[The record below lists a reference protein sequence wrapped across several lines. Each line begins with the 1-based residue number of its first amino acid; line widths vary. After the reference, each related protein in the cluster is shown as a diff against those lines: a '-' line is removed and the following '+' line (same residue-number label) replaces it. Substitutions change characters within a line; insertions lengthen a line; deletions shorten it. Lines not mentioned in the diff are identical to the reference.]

1 MIVQLATFL
10 SLFVLAFSAPNP
22 TLPGPSDTPAAG
34 SQCMIQ
40 WTADPTGKWTNM
52 NIELMTGP
60 NAEMIHMRTIGTV
73 NAVTNT
79 SYTWTC
85 PQIVPPAPIVF
96 YQFSDQVDP
105 SNTLWTG
112 RFTITN
118 TDGTSQPAPST
129 DSGGIA
135 YGNATFENTSL
146 YNAQPPYL
154 VGNGQLIQTA
164 GPSSQ
169 SLTGASSIPP
179 STGMPTNTMPGA
191 SSSSQSVGSMST
203 VIKPLSSA
211 GTSVES
217 TGTST
222 STSTTSPQ
230 PGAALGL
237 SVPDSTYLWITLG
250 ALTFGITVVL

>member
-1 MIVQLATFL
+1 MSKLNSYFIQ
-10 SLFVLAFSAPNP
+10 
-22 TLPGPSDTPAAG
+22 PSHFA
-34 SQCMIQ
+34 
-40 WTADPTGKWTNM
+40 
-52 NIELMTGP
+52 
-60 NAEMIHMRTIGTV
+60 
-73 NAVTNT
+73 
-79 SYTWTC
+79 
-85 PQIVPPAPIVF
+85 QIVPPAPIVF

-154 VGNGQLIQTA
+154 VGNDQLIQTA
-164 GPSSQ
+164 GPPSQ
-169 SLTGASSIPP
+169 SLTGGSSVPP
-179 STGMPTNTMPGA
+179 STGMPTNTMPVTGA

-203 VIKPLSSA
+203 AIKPLSSA
-211 GTSVES
+211 GTSAES